1 MRRTTYRVATAAAA
15 LALAA
20 ALLGGCARRATVTF
34 VLRNSHREELAFNM
48 DRGWQP
54 NLFAY
59 RGKPPRAKWI
69 LMFPK
74 HCAAACSAP
83 ERERCPVCREPESG
97 KAQLSAQKFTRVAPG
112 DELSVPWDGQVFVY
126 EKTRARRKGKRRRC
140 ECHRTEPAPPGTYTV
155 RACGLRLTRSAE
167 RRSQLQCV
175 NAEMILP
182 ASSPQRIEFD
192 FADPAASRHRAA
204 HLHR

>member
-1 MRRTTYRVATAAAA
+1 MRRTTTRVAAAA
-15 LALAA
+15 AIVLAA
-20 ALLGGCARRATVTF
+20 VVFCGCARRATVTF
-34 VLRNSHREELAFNM
+34 VLKNSHREELAFNM

-69 LMFPK
+69 LMFPR
-74 HCAAACSAP
+74 HCYAACTAP
-83 ERERCPVCREPESG
+83 EADRCPVCREAESAR
-97 KAQLSAQKFTRVAPG
+97 AQLSAQKLTRVAPG

-126 EKTRARRKGKRRRC
+126 EKTRGKRKGKRRRC

-175 NAEMILP
+175 NAEMTLP
-182 ASSPQRIEFD
+182 ASGPQTIEFD
-192 FADPAASRHRAA
+192 FAAPAASRHRAA